1 MKKLMLRVAGV
12 FSKELAEE
20 LNQFTMAGRWWLAY
34 QLSGD
39 DPKVLEA

>member
-20 LNQFTMAGRWWLAY
+20 LNQFRMRQSNAPVRRSMAVMD
-34 QLSGD
+34 S
-39 DPKVLEA
+39 